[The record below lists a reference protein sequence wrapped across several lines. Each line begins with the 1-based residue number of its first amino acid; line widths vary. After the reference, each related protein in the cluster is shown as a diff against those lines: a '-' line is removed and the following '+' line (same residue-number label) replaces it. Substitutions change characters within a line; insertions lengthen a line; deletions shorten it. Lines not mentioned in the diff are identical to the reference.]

1 LLSSSCIAT
10 TQSGSLSASSI
21 LYGSIEDIEEYIHKN
36 EQLEI

>member
-21 LYGSIEDIEEYIHKN
+21 LYGSIENTKEYVHKN
-36 EQLEI
+36 VQLKI